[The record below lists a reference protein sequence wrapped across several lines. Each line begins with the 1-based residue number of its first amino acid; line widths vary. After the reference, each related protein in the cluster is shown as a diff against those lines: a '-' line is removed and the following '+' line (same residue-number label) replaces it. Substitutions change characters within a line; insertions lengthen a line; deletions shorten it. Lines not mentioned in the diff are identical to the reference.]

1 MPLSKHDEIRLPV
14 LKLLTERD
22 QLKLVE
28 FEAPL
33 AQVFDLSEEER
44 ILEYA
49 FWQRQNLYRPHQL
62 GAELFV

>member
-1 MPLSKHDEIRLPV
+1 M
-14 LKLLTERD
+14 LKLLIEHD

-44 ILEYA
+44 ILECA
-49 FWQRQNLYRPHQL
+49 SGNGKIFTDRISWAL
-62 GAELFV
+62 GYLFNAGLLA

>member
-1 MPLSKHDEIRLPV
+1 M
-14 LKLLTERD
+14 LKLLIEHD

-49 FWQRQNLYRPHQL
+49 SGNGEIYSDRISWALSYMFN
-62 GAELFV
+62 AELLA

>member
-1 MPLSKHDEIRLPV
+1 M
-14 LKLLTERD
+14 LKLLTEHD

-49 FWQRQNLYRPHQL
+49 PGNGKIFTDRISWALSYL
-62 GAELFV
+62 FKAELLA

>member
-1 MPLSKHDEIRLPV
+1 MPLPKHDEILLPV
-14 LKLLTERD
+14 LKLLIEHD

-44 ILEYA
+44 ILE
-49 FWQRQNLYRPHQL
+49 
-62 GAELFV
+62 